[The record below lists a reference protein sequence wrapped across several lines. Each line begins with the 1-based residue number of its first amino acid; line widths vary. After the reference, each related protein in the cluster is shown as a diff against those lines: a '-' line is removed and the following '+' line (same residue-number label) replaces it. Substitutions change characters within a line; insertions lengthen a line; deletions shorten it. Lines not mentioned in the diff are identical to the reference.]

1 MSKFCKASVG
11 RRRHGVR
18 RGGLLATSTVIMT
31 FAVGAFISAGSMA
44 GASTSPALTG
54 VGKGHVTLTITAD
67 SSDQTWYNA
76 DAKLFEK
83 AHKNVTVKITYLP
96 YASLALEAP
105 HLMSGGDVPD
115 LINLTAINNTVKD
128 KLLLNLNAY
137 AKAYGWSKWP
147 QSQFAA
153 MEANTAGTVFGA
165 GNLYGMSFGYGLT
178 GVYYNK
184 ALAAKIGMTTPPTTL
199 AQFEVYLADAKTAGL
214 LPMMTDAE
222 DGGIV
227 DPLENLTIDFSGTSK
242 AVENWCF
249 DVPNAT
255 INTPATVEAAQELLT
270 WAQDGYFPSDANT
283 IDDPTAISDFA
294 AGQGVFFPNGNWA
307 APSLDAAVPQGFG
320 FFAFPPLNAGGAHYG
335 LSAVDQFSIP
345 AKAPDSRVAAA
356 FLNFVTTNPAARQLS
371 VSDGGVI
378 PAGPANA
385 AVETATAGSVLAQT
399 ITVFKQV
406 SSQNGLVQFMQN
418 ATGSITVDGFIPET
432 QLLIANMTTPV
443 QFASTMQ
450 TDYTTEGG

>member
-1 MSKFCKASVG
+1 MPRFCTTVVKS
-11 RRRHGVR
+11 RRQGAR
-18 RGGLLATSTVIMT
+18 RGSLFLTSAAVLTFGIGAFLSTGAAAGGATSQ
-31 FAVGAFISAGSMA
+31 
-44 GASTSPALTG
+44 ALTG

-67 SSDQTWYNA
+67 SSDQTWYAA

-83 AHKNVTVKITYLP
+83 AHKNVTVDITYLP

-137 AKAYGWSKWP
+137 AKAYGWTKWP

-153 MEANTAGTVFGA
+153 MEANTAGTVFGS

-184 ALAAKIGMTTPPTTL
+184 ALATKIGMTAPPTTL
-199 AQFEVYLADAKTAGL
+199 AQFEVDLAAAKTAGL
-214 LPMMTDAE
+214 VPMMTDAE

-227 DPLENLTIDFSGTSK
+227 DPLENLIIDFSGSSK

-249 DVPNAT
+249 DVPSAT
-255 INTPATVEAAQELLT
+255 INTPATVQAAQELLT

-283 IDDPTAISDFA
+283 INDPTAIGDFGS
-294 AGQGVFFPNGNWA
+294 GQAVFFPNGNWA
-307 APSLDAAVPQGFG
+307 APSLDTAVPNGFG
-320 FFAFPPLNAGGAHYG
+320 FFAFPPLQAGGAHYG

-345 AKAPDSRVAAA
+345 AKAPNSRVAAA
-356 FLNFVTTNPAARQLS
+356 FLNFVTTNAAARQLS

-385 AVETATAGSVLAQT
+385 APETATAGSVLAQT

-443 QFASTMQ
+443 QFAATMQ
-450 TDYTTEGG
+450 SDYTTEGG

>member
-1 MSKFCKASVG
+1 MSKFCKASV
-11 RRRHGVR
+11 RSRRHGSR
-18 RGGLLATSTVIMT
+18 RAVLFGTSTVLVS
-31 FAVGAFISAGSMA
+31 FAVGTFLSAGSVA
-44 GASTSPALTG
+44 GGSTSPALTG

-83 AHKNVTVKITYLP
+83 AHKNVSVKITYLP

-137 AKAYGWSKWP
+137 AKAYGWTKWP

-153 MEANTAGTVFGA
+153 MEANTAGTVFGS

-184 ALAAKIGMTTPPTTL
+184 ALAAKIGMTAPPTTL

-249 DVPNAT
+249 DVPKAT
-255 INTPATVEAAQELLT
+255 FNTPAAVEAAQELLT
-270 WAQDGYFPSDANT
+270 WAQDGYFPSSANT

-320 FFAFPPLNAGGAHYG
+320 FFAFPPLSAGGAHYG

-356 FLNFVTTNPAARQLS
+356 FLNFVTTNPCRSPTQRERRRRHSGGAR
-371 VSDGGVI
+371 
-378 PAGPANA
+378 
-385 AVETATAGSVLAQT
+385 
-399 ITVFKQV
+399 KC
-406 SSQNGLVQFMQN
+406 SS
-418 ATGSITVDGFIPET
+418 
-432 QLLIANMTTPV
+432 
-443 QFASTMQ
+443 
-450 TDYTTEGG
+450 